1 MNDKRI
7 ALICDSGCDVPA
19 DFALEHDIRV
29 IPLTLNY
36 SDATYQSGIDITTD
50 EVIRK
55 FAQEIPTTSL
65 PSPQT
70 IQNVFEKVRDDG
82 YSKAVY
88 IGISSALSSTFQ
100 TTMMVGD
107 NIEGLET
114 IYIDT
119 KNIGLG
125 AGLTAMAAAQM
136 IEEDVAFE
144 LLQGKLDELASKTS
158 VYFAVQSLTYLN
170 KGGRISDTV
179 YRLGSM
185 LNIKPILT
193 CSPEGHYVTTKK
205 TRGMEKAIA
214 AEVSM
219 TASCMRDYSKV
230 VVGVSCTDQY
240 DVFTEVENL
249 LYEKMQNKI
258 KKLIHTSIS
267 PALVVHTGPEIVG
280 VAAQPDWHELT
291 F

>member
-1 MNDKRI
+1 MNEQHI
-7 ALICDSGCDVPA
+7 ALICDSGCDIPE
-19 DFALEHDIRV
+19 DFARDHDIRI

-36 SDATYQSGIDITTD
+36 SDATYQSGVDISTD

-70 IQNVFEKVRDDG
+70 IQDVFEQAVQDG
-82 YSKAVY
+82 YTKAVY

-100 TTMMVGD
+100 TTMMVG
-107 NIEGLET
+107 NGIEGLET

-125 AGLTAMAAAQM
+125 AGLVAMAAAQM
-136 IEEDVAFE
+136 IEENIAFD
-144 LLQGKLDELASKTS
+144 LLQGKLDELAGKTS
-158 VYFAVQSLTYLN
+158 VYFAVQSLTYLH

-193 CSPEGHYVTTKK
+193 CSPEGHYITTKK
-205 TRGMEKAIA
+205 TRGMEKALA

-219 TASCMRDYSKV
+219 TASCMRDYSHV
-230 VVGVSCTDQY
+230 VVGICCSNQY
-240 DVFTEVENL
+240 DVFDQVENL
-249 LYEKMQNKI
+249 LYEKMPTKI
-258 KKLIHTSIS
+258 VSLVKTNIS

-280 VAAQPDWHELT
+280 IAAQPDWHELT